1 MTMKPYGIDADRL
14 KAMRIREDAAFAERT
29 RNSQRLHERAKASMP
44 CGVPMQ
50 WMAGLYRH
58 APIHVTSGEGAC
70 FEDVDGNRYLDMN
83 LADLAAFLGF
93 APEPVTR
100 AIAARAPMGAS
111 FLLPQE
117 DGIAA
122 CELLAEKTGMPFWQF
137 SGSASS
143 ANTEALRIARF
154 ATGREKIVTFEG
166 RYHGHIDDTLAAHS
180 TDEHEPEAMGLPRRS
195 ADHHMSIPFN
205 DLDRLETAL
214 SRGDV
219 ACVIAEPMLT
229 NCNIVFPDEGFWPQA
244 RALIDAAGA
253 LLIIDEA
260 HCFSFA
266 HGGLTAN
273 WSLAPDI
280 MTLGKGIGT
289 GLPFA
294 CFGLSSELGKLVE
307 ENLDVDVSAPAGL
320 ALGGTTYA
328 NTLALS
334 AARAALEH
342 SLTPAAYA
350 HAATLGRQLG
360 DGLLDIFTRHGLN
373 WRAPVVGGRSGW
385 VLFPDLPRNARE
397 AETSLDPEFTD
408 TKRVFMANRGVWEAV
423 ASAGPAASFAHTGD
437 DIGRYLAVSDEFVSQ
452 LCTRHT

>member
-1 MTMKPYGIDADRL
+1 MTIKPYGIDAGRL
-14 KAMRIREDAAFAERT
+14 KAIRAREDAAFSERT
-29 RNSQRLHERAKASMP
+29 PESQRLHARAKQSMP

-58 APIHVTSGEGAC
+58 PPIHVTSGTGAY

-93 APEPVTR
+93 APPPVTSA
-100 AIAARAPMGAS
+100 AIERVSKGAS

-117 DGIAA
+117 DGIVA

-166 RYHGHIDDTLAAHS
+166 RYHGHIDDTLAAKS
-180 TDEHEPEAMGLPRRS
+180 PDEDAPEAMGLPRRS
-195 ADHHMSIPFN
+195 ADHHASIPFN
-205 DLDRLETAL
+205 DLERLRHAL
-214 SRGDV
+214 AGGDV

-229 NCNIVFPDEGFWPQA
+229 NCNIVFPDQGFWPEA
-244 RALIDAAGA
+244 RAMIHTAGA

-260 HCFSFA
+260 HSFSFA
-266 HGGLTAN
+266 HGGLTAD

-280 MTLGKGIGT
+280 MTLGKGLGT

-294 CFGLSSELGKLVE
+294 CLGMSAETGKLVE

-328 NTLALS
+328 NAVTLS

-342 SLTPAAYA
+342 CLTPEAYGQAAI
-350 HAATLGRQLG
+350 LGRQLA
-360 DGLLDIFTRHGLN
+360 DGLQEIFSRHGLD
-373 WRAPVVGGRSGW
+373 WQAPVIGGRSGW
-385 VLFPDLPRNARE
+385 VLFPELPRNARAAE
-397 AETSLDPEFTD
+397 ASLDPEFTD

-423 ASAGPAASFAHTGD
+423 ASAGPAASFAHNSGD
-437 DIGRYLAVSDEFVSQ
+437 IDRYLAVSDEFVSS
-452 LCTRHT
+452 LCSS

>member
-14 KAMRIREDAAFAERT
+14 EAMRTREDAAFAERT
-29 RNSQRLHERAKASMP
+29 PNSQRLHERAKQSMP

-58 APIHVTSGEGAC
+58 LPIHVTSGTGAY
-70 FEDVDGNRYLDMN
+70 FEDVDGNRYLDVN

-93 APEPVTR
+93 APPPVTR
-100 AIAARAPMGAS
+100 AVTERASKGAS

-117 DGIAA
+117 DGIVA

-154 ATGREKIVTFEG
+154 ATGREKIITFEG
-166 RYHGHIDDTLAAHS
+166 RYHGHIDDTLAAS
-180 TDEHEPEAMGLPRRS
+180 NPKEHAPEAMGLPRRS
-195 ADHHMSIPFN
+195 AEQHASIPFN
-205 DLDRLETAL
+205 DLESLKSAL
-214 SRGDV
+214 AGGDV

-229 NCNIVFPDEGFWPQA
+229 NCNIVFPDETFWSEA
-244 RALIDAAGA
+244 RAMIHAAGA

-260 HCFSFA
+260 HSFSFA
-266 HGGLTAN
+266 HGGLTAH

-280 MTLGKGIGT
+280 MTLGKGLGT

-294 CFGLSSELGKLVE
+294 CLGLSAKTGKFVE
-307 ENLDVDVSAPAGL
+307 DHLDVDVSAPAGL

-328 NTLALS
+328 NAVTLS

-342 SLTPAAYA
+342 CLTPEAYERA
-350 HAATLGRQLG
+350 STLGRQLG
-360 DGLLDIFTRHGLN
+360 DGLQEIFNRHGLE

-385 VLFPDLPRNARE
+385 VLFPELPRNAHE
-397 AETSLDPEFTD
+397 AETSLDPDFTD
-408 TKRVFMANRGVWEAV
+408 TKRIFMANRGIWEAV
-423 ASAGPAASFAHTGD
+423 SSAGPAASFTHNAD
-437 DIGRYLAVSDEFVSQ
+437 DIHRYLTVSDDFVSR
-452 LCTRHT
+452 LCVP